1 MGTGTRK
8 MAQVTARLA
17 ASLARQVPNNAT
29 QVTKHA
35 AGLAVASRKLS
46 TSCKQNAAKTSA
58 GEITS
63 ILEERV
69 LGAAPKA
76 NLEETGRVLSIGDG
90 IARVYGLKNI
100 QAEEMVEFSSG
111 LKGMALNLEPDNV
124 GVVVFGNDKLI
135 KEGDVVKRTGAIVD
149 VPVGSE
155 LLGRVVDAL
164 GNPID
169 SAGPLGEKQR
179 FRVGL
184 KAPGIIPRQSVR
196 EPMQTG
202 IKAVDSLVPIGRG
215 QRELIIG
222 DRQTGKTAVAIDTII
237 NQKRFNDGDDDKKK
251 LFCIYVAVGQK
262 RSTVAQIVKRLTDAD
277 AMKYSI
283 VVSATASDAAPLQ
296 YLAPYSGCAM
306 GEYFRDNGMHALI
319 IYDDLSKQA
328 VAYRQMSLLLRRP
341 PGREAYPGDVFYLH
355 SRLLERAA
363 KMNDNQGGGSLT
375 ALPIIETQAGDV
387 SAHIPTNVISI
398 TDGQIFLE
406 TELFHK
412 GIRPAINVGL
422 SVSRVGSAAQQ
433 KSMKQVAGSMKLE
446 LAQYRE
452 VAAFAQFGSDLDAAT
467 QQLLNRGVGLT
478 ELLKQGQYV
487 PMPIEDQVA
496 VIYCGVRGFLDK
508 VEPSKI
514 TAFEAAFVEHVKGSH
529 QGLLDQIRTDG
540 TLSADSDA
548 KLNEI
553 VKAFI
558 ASWV

>member
-1 MGTGTRK
+1 MGSLHLHTQEAAAN
-8 MAQVTARLA
+8 MAQVSARMA
-17 ASLARQVPNNAT
+17 AVLARQGPKTAQLTKQVPT
-29 QVTKHA
+29 MSVA
-35 AGLAVASRKLS
+35 ARQFS
-46 TSCKQNAAKTSA
+46 TSSQLAGAKAAS
-58 GEITS
+58 GEISS
-63 ILEERV
+63 ILEERI
-69 LGAAPKA
+69 LGAAPAA

-149 VPVGSE
+149 IPVGME
-155 LLGRVVDAL
+155 CLGRVVDAL

-169 SAGPLGEKQR
+169 GKGPLGSSER

-184 KAPGIIPRQSVR
+184 KAPGIIPRQSVS

-222 DRQTGKTAVAIDTII
+222 DRQTGKTAVAIDAII
-237 NQKRFNDGDDDKKK
+237 NQKGFNDADDAKKK
-251 LFCIYVAVGQK
+251 LYCIYVAIGQK

-277 AMKYSI
+277 AMKYTI

-296 YLAPYSGCAM
+296 YLAPYSGVAM
-306 GEYFRDNGMHALI
+306 GEYFRDNGMHAVI
-319 IYDDLSKQA
+319 IFDDLSKQA

-363 KMNDNQGGGSLT
+363 KMSDAMGGGSLT

-387 SAHIPTNVISI
+387 SAYIPTNVISI

-406 TELFHK
+406 TELFYK

-422 SVSRVGSAAQQ
+422 SVSRVGSAAQT

-467 QQLLNRGVGLT
+467 QQLLNRGVRLT

-529 QGLLDQIRTDG
+529 QALLDKIAADGQLTPDTDG
-540 TLSADSDA
+540 A
-548 KLNEI
+548 LNT
-553 VKAFI
+553 
-558 ASWV
+558 

>member
-1 MGTGTRK
+1 MGTSVPRSPSHPAAILTRQPIRGTSI

-29 QVTKHA
+29 QVTKHGA
-35 AGLAVASRKLS
+35 ALAVASRKLS

-69 LGAAPKA
+69 LGAAPKS
-76 NLEETGRVLSIGDG
+76 NLEETGRVLSIGDS

-100 QAEEMVEFSSG
+100 QAEEMVEFSSC
-111 LKGMALNLEPDNV
+111 LKGMALNLEPDNF

-169 SAGPLGEKQR
+169 GAGPLNAKER
-179 FRVGL
+179 YRVGI
-184 KAPGIIPRQSVR
+184 KAPGIIPRQSVK

-237 NQKRFNDGDDDKKK
+237 NQKRFNDAGDAKKK

-277 AMKYSI
+277 AIKYTI

-296 YLAPYSGCAM
+296 YLAPYSACAM
-306 GEYFRDNGMHALI
+306 GEYFRDTGMHALI

-363 KMNDNQGGGSLT
+363 KMSDAMGGGSLT
-375 ALPIIETQAGDV
+375 ALPVIETQAGDV
-387 SAHIPTNVISI
+387 SAYIPTNVISI

-406 TELFHK
+406 TELFYK

-422 SVSRVGSAAQQ
+422 SVSRVGSAAQL
-433 KSMKQVAGSMKLE
+433 KAMKQV
-446 LAQYRE
+446 
-452 VAAFAQFGSDLDAAT
+452 
-467 QQLLNRGVGLT
+467 
-478 ELLKQGQYV
+478 
-487 PMPIEDQVA
+487 
-496 VIYCGVRGFLDK
+496 
-508 VEPSKI
+508 
-514 TAFEAAFVEHVKGSH
+514 
-529 QGLLDQIRTDG
+529 
-540 TLSADSDA
+540 
-548 KLNEI
+548 
-553 VKAFI
+553 
-558 ASWV
+558 